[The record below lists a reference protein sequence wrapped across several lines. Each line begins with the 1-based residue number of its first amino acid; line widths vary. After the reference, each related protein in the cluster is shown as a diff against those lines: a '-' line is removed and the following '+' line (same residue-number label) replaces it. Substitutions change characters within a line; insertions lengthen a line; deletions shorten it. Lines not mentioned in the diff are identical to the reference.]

1 MFRRP
6 LFWTGFLLAVLV
18 IFLVIFDA
26 VFHNK
31 NTQAQTQVILGSK
44 TFLMETASTPAEWQ
58 QGLSGHAPLEGG
70 AGMIFIFDKP
80 DNYGFWMKDMLF
92 PLDIVWIGE
101 DFRVVHIEKNLS
113 PQTYPTAYYPG
124 VPSKYV
130 LEISAGESDKNDIKV
145 GDLVKISGE

>member
-1 MFRRP
+1 V
-6 LFWTGFLLAVLV
+6 FLLAVLV

-31 NTQAQTQVILGSK
+31 NTQTEVVLGDK
-44 TFLMETASTPAEWQ
+44 TFFMETATTPAEWE
-58 QGLSGHAPLEGG
+58 QGLSEHAPLTNNT
-70 AGMIFIFDKP
+70 GMIFIFDKA

-92 PLDIVWIGE
+92 PLDIIWVGT
-101 DFRVVHIEKNLS
+101 DFRITHIEKNLS

-130 LEISAGESDKNDIKV
+130 LEILAGESDKNNIKID
-145 GDLVKISGE
+145 DLVKISEN